1 MSGADR
7 QAEIG
12 VVGSPST
19 NTELTVDLLLEATE
33 ERLVGGLVH
42 FGATQSGELV
52 RSVGQV
58 VSIEL
63 KNKWHEDSVF
73 RNLLKRTG
81 QIPPITQRQD
91 TRTAK
96 LAVGATFRR
105 RDDSSYEPATL
116 GMVPSTGTSV
126 SRIDQALLDELLE
139 AYRDEVFYMGRAYAN
154 DVLYPLFTKHFASDA
169 RGAGEAYHLGVFG
182 KTGSGKS
189 GLAKMLLV
197 GYARHPEL
205 GILIIDPQGE
215 FSHELGGHRIGSQG
229 LPLDGILAGL
239 GRSVQRFS
247 VADIQLEEWALFQ
260 DFLTQMRFC
269 ERVLGI
275 PQSSADNGRLAAEYI
290 VAGLQKSNHKLA
302 ELSGETALRAALTA
316 AQNRADRI
324 YATANRA
331 DQLRDRIREVLADEV
346 NDVLARDWNPI
357 CSLFAKGQGRR
368 RLFGIVRDLVQSA
381 ESGEPR
387 PVVVIDISEQ
397 GNDRRVWSEEL
408 QRRII
413 GKLLDALTASAS
425 EGLRENRSANTL
437 VILDEAHRH
446 APSGSLEQGTQAANL
461 RAVLRRAIR
470 ETRKYGVG
478 WFFISQTLGGID
490 NEILGQLRSLFFGFG
505 LALGDEFRKL
515 REFAGG
521 DDASMELYQSFR
533 DPQSAPR
540 ADLREFAFMAV
551 GPVSPL
557 SYSGKPLF
565 FSAFTDPREFV
576 SANGL
581 KVVEVP
587 RPAPEQPPQPQFSLL
602 GQR

>member
-1 MSGADR
+1 VSVENHAVV
-7 QAEIG
+7 G

-42 FGATQSGELV
+42 FGATQSGESV

-58 VSIEL
+58 ISIEL

-81 QIPPITQRQD
+81 EIPPITQRQD

-96 LAVGATFRR
+96 LVVGATFRR
-105 RDDSSYEPATL
+105 CDDSTFEPTTL

-126 SRIDQALLDELLE
+126 ARVTQALLDQLLE
-139 AYRDEVFYMGRAYAN
+139 AYREELFYMGRAYAN
-154 DVLYPLFTKHFASDA
+154 DVMYPLFTKHFDSGS

-215 FSHELGGHRIGSQG
+215 FSHELGGQRIGAQG

-239 GRSVQRFS
+239 GRPVQRFT
-247 VADIQLEEWALFQ
+247 VGDIQLEEWELFE
-260 DFLTQMRFC
+260 DFLIQMRFC

-275 PQSSADNGRLAAEYI
+275 PQGSADKARLAAEVM
-290 VAGLQKSNHKLA
+290 VAALRKDNHKLA
-302 ELSGETALRAALTA
+302 ELGDEHSLRAALTA
-316 AQNRADRI
+316 ARARAERI
-324 YATANRA
+324 YVGSTRA
-331 DQLRDRIREVLADEV
+331 DQLRDRIDEVLHAEVPDVVAD
-346 NDVLARDWNPI
+346 DWRPI

-381 ESGEPR
+381 ESGQAR

-413 GKLLDALTASAS
+413 GKLLDALTVTAS

-446 APSGSLEQGTQAANL
+446 APSGGLEQGSQAANL
-461 RAVLRRAIR
+461 RAVLRRAVR

-490 NEILGQLRSLFFGFG
+490 SEILGQLRSLFFGFG
-505 LALGDEFRKL
+505 LALGEEFRKL

-521 DDASMELYQSFR
+521 DNASMELYQSFR

-540 ADLREFAFMAV
+540 PNLREFAFMAV

-565 FSAFTDPREFV
+565 FSAFTDSREFIT
-576 SANGL
+576 ANELPVKASSSGHF
-581 KVVEVP
+581 
-587 RPAPEQPPQPQFSLL
+587 PAQQPTFSVL
-602 GQR
+602 GER